1 MKLSKEE
8 LQNIYGGGAGLILIG
23 IGALCVFIA
32 GIIDGFVRPL
42 KCNE

>member
-8 LQNIYGGGAGLILIG
+8 LENIYGGGAGLIIVG
-23 IGALCVFIA
+23 ICAFVALAA

-42 KCNE
+42 TCNE

>member
-8 LQNIYGGGAGLILIG
+8 LENIYGGGTGLIVVG
-23 IGALCVFIA
+23 IVALCVLIA

-42 KCNE
+42 KCHE